1 MAQLPSNS
9 GTTSDCSANSP
20 LSPSAVPN
28 LLVNSESAS
37 PSSEAKKVD
46 YSKGLF
52 DSRVLC
58 LHYYSDAL
66 KFQFGEEHEEVYR
79 MDQIKEWA
87 DLDPLWLDTLKE
99 TLGTGN

>member
-1 MAQLPSNS
+1 MAQFPSTS
-9 GTTSDCSANSP
+9 GKTTSDTSANSP

-28 LLVNSESAS
+28 LLVNSESES
-37 PSSEAKKVD
+37 TSKKVD
-46 YSKGLF
+46 HSQGLF

-99 TLGTGN
+99 TLGTGK